1 MSNCYCVIKKYLIT
15 RKTCRTRKVIYF
27 TLWYKQLHN
36 LGTSIRCN
44 IYRAILF
51 ICKPNVFQTL
61 FITILPASF
70 HTHVQHL
77 MTWIVVYFS
86 RWNIFKNFF
95 FLKIIKQGEKVSLLF
110 QSIELSVSINF
121 TGVKIELIK
130 NRTIRLCGTSCCLW
144 FYNNKDVYR

>member
-1 MSNCYCVIKKYLIT
+1 MCVYRLMSNCYCVIKKYLIT
-15 RKTCRTRKVIYF
+15 RKTCRTRKLIYF

-61 FITILPASF
+61 FITILPASC
-70 HTHVQHL
+70 
-77 MTWIVVYFS
+77 IVVYFS

-95 FLKIIKQGEKVSLLF
+95 FLKIIKPGRKSFSSFSKYRTFSFHKLHW
-110 QSIELSVSINF
+110 S
-121 TGVKIELIK
+121 K
-130 NRTIRLCGTSCCLW
+130 NRI
-144 FYNNKDVYR
+144 N